1 MNTPRTK
8 IPDDLREKQLE
19 TGEENIVDRPL
30 SEERMLSYVRRYF
43 VGLGV
48 VIFTMVVTVFFWNLL
63 APEKCRWLSQIEM
76 DRISNLAVSIIVG
89 LLISAMA
96 TYFFSKRR

>member
-8 IPDDLREKQLE
+8 IPDDLREKQRE
-19 TGEENIVDRPL
+19 TDEENIVDRPL
-30 SEERMLSYVRRYF
+30 NEEKMLSYVRRYF
-43 VGLGV
+43 VWFGV
-48 VIFTMVVTVFFWNLL
+48 AIFTMVMIVFFWNLL
-63 APEKCRWLSQIEM
+63 APEKLRWLSSSEM